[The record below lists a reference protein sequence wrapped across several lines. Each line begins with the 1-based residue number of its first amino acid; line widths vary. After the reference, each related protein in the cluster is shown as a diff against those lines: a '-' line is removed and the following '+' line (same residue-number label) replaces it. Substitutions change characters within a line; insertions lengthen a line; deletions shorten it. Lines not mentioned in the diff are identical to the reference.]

1 MEQLTDTVD
10 LSEFSRFKE
19 AQAQAELRQLDPADN
34 EKYDEPDSVYA
45 ERRLHYLKQGLN
57 QQDNQEVPD
66 LTLNPEISS
75 AIAANKDIQKYE
87 EEYHA
92 QNAFDKIERGENLTK
107 EEFRIYWNHVGELR
121 KTYGGEMS
129 LTNLLVGAKDMFADA
144 FIKLGE
150 GVAETWNNN
159 DWDKVLPSIAEGG
172 ARNLRGLAGGIWYS
186 KNKDSWSYAVKSFL
200 TGADTFEES
209 WANFQAAQEFS
220 TQTNKYLKGEDG
232 LLFDSRWTNKH
243 LVESAEVL
251 ADPALLLGLIS
262 GGSTAIGAITAKL
275 GMSASRVVRAIAKS
289 MAVTTKAVH
298 FVTGAPLKLAGY
310 PLWLGGAAAVKGITL
325 GIEATAK
332 VASVLTGGALETA
345 AVSKGLK
352 AIGLGSAAFGADPFS
367 RKFASI
373 YGLGLVAEGI
383 GAGAVRAGGILGS
396 TGTTLLAEQIAAD
409 ATLPTL
415 TRRFAALATK
425 VDNFLPIPSLTA
437 NALRGSMVGGSYM
450 ALLGAYEDGTRGAY
464 NGFSAGL
471 GLGAAG
477 GLVGATGAKIAN
489 LNGKVYT
496 YNVYDH
502 MMRGLKIT
510 DPQQHKDIEAWVAKH
525 DKAGQEVR
533 GYVIGVPNKIGPNSK
548 IRYFNAVDYAKFVH
562 NPDPNVTAAENAA
575 MARTQGAAKTENGI
589 NVIGIN
595 TAHPVSASTG
605 VTPVHEFFH
614 NVMWEHGYKRGMIN
628 RLTYHLLGMNIGG
641 QELVKS
647 PVDIEEVDG
656 FIKVYAKKLLGNN
669 MLVNSEWYKDVQAGV
684 IEYRKTGKVT
694 EGLRRGVE
702 EFGAN
707 FFQEW
712 IKGKPMDYLFRSGD
726 LGMTRNAYYG
736 VRAAL
741 GEAIRYGLNSMGK
754 DLNEAGYRFKEI
766 NALLN
771 KGATGRNPRATI
783 GSGMRMPDG
792 KLVRDPVMDRIMQDV
807 VKNTWNPQE
816 NRSIDTLAGEPLRI
830 WAGLTGNERRI
841 YKDKS
846 GVWKFKDVKQFA
858 KEEGQRGVLV
868 FQTLEGLRTSG
879 IDIGAEITDVNGVK
893 RIDGHLSVEA
903 IKALKDKNL
912 INTIEALQMTG
923 IQLAVERGSDVT
935 SYEPNGLRFT
945 YHGISQ
951 EVELADGSV
960 VRNRRPWSDVPIT
973 DRNVIPYR
981 IEYVLTT
988 KDSNGKKID
997 PEFQMMMTGID
1008 NDALQSR
1015 LLNSMSNQIR
1025 MKDGTVVTIG
1035 SLLGP
1040 TWAQARGAVKKYLA
1054 NLSSDNAKPS
1064 AQLFGGGVRGAAI
1077 RDALYSI
1084 IGTVPTSDTSFA
1096 NRPNRSLQANKRGPN
1111 FVFSTYRLDLMYNLE
1126 ETSQRL
1132 TFNEDLAYPRAKMNY
1147 QPTDDVL
1154 NNPDVIRDSVKVY
1167 DKNRPTLKDASGK
1180 PVLKGDKEV
1189 KVTSE
1194 LALKDG
1200 TQIFETK
1207 AGVIVRSPLL
1217 RNELFFKAEK
1227 IYGEEGKPTLDE
1239 VGDPVMTNPWDAAN
1253 DYLRIQSAFSDA
1265 INETDLSAGYGIVEH
1280 NGKYIIV
1287 EQPRRSSDRFI
1298 VNPKV
1303 FDNAEDAQFAARNI
1317 YKADKTHIKIVAKDS
1332 PLLTVDK
1339 EGNLIDATDEHRNY
1353 ASKKLR
1359 DIMVFEALNPE
1370 TIPVDVE
1377 MVNGLPVVVETIV
1390 KRKNGTAKQYSLK
1403 IKTTPYDLL
1412 KESGLSSDTKANDP
1426 VAYRQAVDKYA
1437 LKMFEDL
1444 RSQFSDA
1451 DVASAIDWYKT
1462 TRRKIRQLYGPSSD
1476 LFFELLGATSPNE
1489 GPEANWAYAVEAME
1503 RYVAGEYD
1511 VHLLKAAQRRDAI
1524 LTSIEDG
1531 SFRTGFEAQLA
1542 FTSTQKYFEGMRTR
1556 AAKKGKPFSYTQED
1570 INMEAE
1576 KRLRIFQ
1583 AKKQE
1588 ALELITRGKLNRGE
1602 KGKADIARLIKL
1614 VSENKIDKDAG
1625 IMQILD
1631 SLMQKE
1637 GLKSFYLTKKALLDE
1652 ANKQLKEPIKEL
1664 AETLKRPSK
1673 NESRL
1678 GELVNYGMHNEGIAQ
1693 CLLGMYE
1700 RMNYGPKTYNYQLNL
1715 KGAGTRATIDLWA
1728 ARSMRRVI
1736 MGTNGNNRW
1745 RIAPSAEAPVQ
1756 SGSKYLESL
1765 SNFDDANITS
1775 PEGRKIDLFTKVNEA
1790 EGDFFYA
1797 QDVFQRT
1804 AELVRENYGNDKIL
1818 SLIEPH
1824 EIQAAMWFREK
1835 KLWTKKQWT
1844 SGAGASLSSYE
1855 TRAKEATGQEA
1866 PTGADDYRAFD
1877 KFKRI
1882 SISASMSTPTTNR
1895 DSNVGP
1901 TSTGVIGDINSTV
1914 ASKEAKSRA
1923 MKALGPAL
1931 KSGVFSPTQ
1940 GMYAGNFVGDDF
1952 FSGTEAAMGI
1962 DFAVHG
1968 DAARLDNA
1976 YVEALK
1982 LGINIGMSGQ
1992 QDTVVVHEQVTSAH
2006 PNARDT
2012 YTLHLDRKYDNDS
2025 QELTALIT
2033 QLQKTGKFAGMT
2045 AEPHMEKI
2053 AGKVKVTGLVF
2064 HHIPEFEALYGGAKY
2079 ETDAQVQAARR
2090 EFKKN
2095 AELTL
2100 YQMGWQG
2107 RDTLYPDGSTHYER
2121 VRSQDKINI
2130 SRENNVDLSKMI
2142 ADVTHGFIN
2151 STVITHNEY
2160 SNVDPVYL
2168 SRRNLTAL
2176 QHIQRVF
2183 NNNERAKQT
2192 RQQVAEQGE
2201 YAKPRQSKD
2210 TPIQAT
2216 SEQVSATDQSGIERR
2231 EVSDSQPVAIQ
2242 TDGTLN
2248 RPEEA
2253 QVYVE
2258 KSKKVFDSSKIRN
2271 HTSLMTVGENA
2282 DYIISRGVTE
2292 GKADNK
2298 VRVVHKN
2305 DSFPMYFDTEA
2316 SALEYVTR
2324 RLKGEVGAPRN
2335 KDSSYD
2341 YYVRGTGVVSGVRR
2355 AAIARN
2361 FGETDA
2367 QYESRVAQE
2376 TGKPSD
2382 VYGEMTS
2389 GALRADDPFFGFFQ
2403 QNLTSEPAIGSLGE
2417 KVYVEAAG
2425 ENGTRTL
2432 YQPSEGGPLLNAAEH
2447 AKWRE
2452 AVKSGDLTTA
2462 QQIVNTVLENN
2473 GYSTQRPYFHG
2484 NAKQS
2489 IGEPRNWRAAG
2500 ISPRLYLASTQR
2512 LAHSFGITDS
2522 ALRRNNDEGV
2532 VLHRIALAKDIKLF
2546 DAGNDGDITAIR
2558 QKLKDPMYVRNT
2570 AMRTQAAINAFMLN
2584 MRPVGVEELTPRERM
2599 IKAEYE
2605 LLNETVTSY
2614 LKDWRKAERDFVE
2627 EIRRM
2632 NQNGL
2637 DNKVLNYGAFEN
2649 GILAIAIKDSGYD
2662 GYIEGEFSGDSH
2674 PSIAVIN
2681 PEKVKSMEPVTFAD
2695 KESAAAKKPIDISQ
2709 RGDSRRT
2716 GVDYQ
2721 PSDISPEQDAAY
2733 AKLVAAG
2740 DTEGAKKMVDDLAV
2754 QRGFAGPYYHGTSAP
2769 YDIKEFK
2776 SRPDAGVA
2784 VHITPKMSLSEDFA
2798 SDSTVDWGNEAK
2810 RKVYSLKAKTDN
2822 LFDPQNKKHTD
2833 KLLAKMIR
2841 NGVPEK
2847 EARKA
2852 VRELRNEGFAY
2863 YETNLMNEDGTRS
2876 DNNFVQKAI
2885 QELGFDGYYERE
2897 MGINNPLVL
2906 NGKKVDGSDPFVN
2919 PRNIAMH
2926 RSNYVK
2932 MSDVA
2937 TYDNNGEL
2945 IPLSK
2950 RFDVS
2955 NADIRYQ
2962 PSDEKLPSKEE
2973 WADIV
2978 PDINIPVI
2986 PELEAKG
2993 FIGLY
2998 AEKIKSKLGEMS
3010 ITEDSEWTGLK
3021 DGKSLTVTLRQ
3032 LTSNAGRYE
3041 EIGTVYANYY
3051 RDVSGNMI
3059 SWIDSS
3065 TVRPAYQGQG
3075 FGSLLYS
3082 EIGTRLSRL
3091 GVTTING
3098 DMVDKK
3104 QRPLKIRQKTFGKNS
3119 TTSTP
3124 DYDFNYGDIFRLN
3137 TTIEKNTKYQPSE
3150 GEPIRLSGK
3159 MKEIPIEG
3167 TSNVSPD
3174 SSDFKGKFIG
3184 KEAMGRPDVQE
3195 DYSLSFGKLSAK
3207 RYNWI
3212 PRGGTAPHSKDT
3224 HVVELKDMFT
3234 GKGIGYLRFDVKLDR
3249 ARKGKKIMSNIVVDI
3264 EKEYQGKKLQHVLY
3278 SEAIERARIM
3288 GAETLFQSIENE
3300 QGLPLKSQTRVLG
3313 EKDSFVSD
3321 LDAMKTY
3328 YGNQEGFDAAKN
3340 PEYSIV
3346 FKRPDGTEDIK
3357 TGKGYNKYVY
3367 GSGNIHQDRRYQPND
3382 GAVLRAKTYPNQES
3396 KKTTKNSPSI
3406 YIKNDD
3412 IWERY
3417 LK

>member
-1 MEQLTDTVD
+1 MESSIENVDFSEFARYKKRQAEVEMQGYSQDEVAWANETDT
-10 LSEFSRFKE
+10 
-19 AQAQAELRQLDPADN
+19 
-34 EKYDEPDSVYA
+34 YYA
-45 ERRLHYLKQGLN
+45 ERRKQLFDEASAP
-57 QQDNQEVPD
+57 QQTEAGDIVID
-66 LTLNPEISS
+66 DKLTKSLVED
-75 AIAANKDIQKYE
+75 KDVQASRNG
-87 EEYHA
+87 YHA
-92 QNAFDKIERGENLTK
+92 QLAYDKIERGETLNR
-107 EEFRIYWNHVGELR
+107 EEFRQYDEYVGELR
-121 KTYGGEMS
+121 KSHGDDMS
-129 LTNLLVGAKDMFADA
+129 LVNLFVGAKDMFTDA
-144 FIKLGE
+144 FSKLGDGIE
-150 GVAETWNNN
+150 ETVK
-159 DWDKVLPSIAEGG
+159 DGEYVKLIPSLIEGG
-172 ARNLRGLAGGIWYS
+172 SRNMRGLTGGLWYS
-186 KNKDSWSYAVKSFL
+186 TNKESMAYGFRGFL
-200 TGADTFEES
+200 TGADTFEER
-209 WANFQAAQEFS
+209 WANFQTAQEFAS
-220 TQTNKYLKGEDG
+220 NTNKYLSGEEG
-232 LLFDSRWTNKH
+232 MVFDSRWTNKN
-243 LVESAEVL
+243 LVESAEVF
-251 ADPALLLGLIS
+251 ADPAFVLGALS
-262 GGSTAIGAITAKL
+262 GGSSALASVAARGALST
-275 GMSASRVVRAIAKS
+275 SRVLRGVAKAATVAARAS
-289 MAVTTKAVH
+289 H
-298 FVTGAPLKLAGY
+298 YVTGAPLKAAGY
-310 PLWLGGAAAVKGITL
+310 PLWLGGAAIVKGTSL
-325 GIEATAK
+325 GLSATGK
-332 VASVLTGGALETA
+332 VVSTLTGGALDSA
-345 AVSKGLK
+345 SVVKGLK
-352 AIGLGSAAFGADPFS
+352 AVGLGSAAFGADPFS

-373 YGLGLVAEGI
+373 YGLGLVSEGI
-383 GAGAVRAGGILGS
+383 GAGAVKTANLLGTS
-396 TGTTLLAEQIAAD
+396 GTTLLAEQVAAD
-409 ATLPTL
+409 MTLPTL
-415 TRRFAALATK
+415 ARKIASISSK
-425 VDNFLPIPSLTA
+425 VDNILPIPSLTL
-437 NALRGSMVGGSYM
+437 NALQGSIIGGSYM
-450 ALLGAYEDGTRGAY
+450 ALLGAWNDGTRGAY
-464 NGFSAGL
+464 NGLSAGL
-471 GLGAAG
+471 GIGAAG
-477 GLVGATGAKIAN
+477 GLVGGGVAKVAGLSGRI
-489 LNGKVYT
+489 YT

-502 MMRGLKIT
+502 MMKG
-510 DPQQHKDIEAWVAKH
+510 IEKTNPEQARNIKEFVDNH
-525 DKAGQEVR
+525 DNIGVETR
-533 GYVIGVPNKIGPNSK
+533 GYVIGVPNKLGPNSK
-548 IRYFNAVDYAKFVH
+548 IVYLNAAEYAKFTG
-562 NPDPNVTAAENAA
+562 PQFS
-575 MARTQGAAKTENGI
+575 RTQGFAQKKVDGATLIAINTGHLATKSTSITGVHELFHAIMWENG
-589 NVIGIN
+589 
-595 TAHPVSASTG
+595 
-605 VTPVHEFFH
+605 
-614 NVMWEHGYKRGMIN
+614 YKDGMIN
-628 RLTYHLLGMNIGG
+628 RLSYHLLGMNINGT
-641 QELVKS
+641 ELVKS
-647 PVDIEEVDG
+647 HVNIDEVNS
-656 FIKVYAKKLLGNN
+656 FVQVYAKKLAGTTNIKN
-669 MLVNSEWYKDVQAGV
+669 FPWYKSVSDGV
-684 IEYRKTGKVT
+684 ADYKKTGKIS
-694 EGLRRGVE
+694 EGLRKGVE
-702 EFGAN
+702 EFGAH
-707 FFQEW
+707 FFEQWIQE
-712 IKGKPMDYLFRSGD
+712 KPMDYLFRSGD
-726 LGMTRNAYYG
+726 LGMTRNAFYG
-736 VRAAL
+736 IKTAI
-741 GEAIRYGLNSMGK
+741 GEAIRYGMSSMGR
-754 DLNEAGYRFKEI
+754 DLNEAGYRFEDI
-766 NALLN
+766 NKLIN
-771 KGATGRNPRATI
+771 KGVVGENTFT

-792 KLVRDPVMDRIMQDV
+792 RMVRDPVMDRIMKDV
-807 VKNTWNPQE
+807 VKRTWKPQANT
-816 NRSIDTLAGEPLRI
+816 SIDTLTGEPLKQ
-830 WAGLTGNERRI
+830 WAVLTNNERRV
-841 YKDKS
+841 YKDRT
-846 GVWKFKDVKQFA
+846 GVWKFKDVKQFN
-858 KEEGQRGVLV
+858 KEEGHRGTLM
-868 FQTLEGLRTSG
+868 FQTLDELRSAG
-879 IDIGAEITDVNGVK
+879 IDIGAEIVDENGVK
-893 RIDGHLSVEA
+893 RINGHLSVEA
-903 IKALKDKNL
+903 VKALKDKNI
-912 INTIEALQMTG
+912 INQIEAMHMMGT
-923 IQLAVERGSDVT
+923 QLAIERGSDAT

-945 YHGISQ
+945 YHGLSS
-951 EVELADGSV
+951 EVESADGTV
-960 VRNRRPWSDVPIT
+960 GRNRKPWSDVSIT

-981 IEYVLTT
+981 MEYVLTT
-988 KDSNGKKID
+988 KDKNGKKID
-997 PEFQMMMTGID
+997 PEFQVMMTGID
-1008 NDALQSR
+1008 NDALNRR
-1015 LLNSMSNQIR
+1015 LINSMSTPIR
-1025 MKDGTVVTIG
+1025 MKDGKVVPIG

-1040 TWAQARGAVKKYLA
+1040 TWAQVRGNVKIYIE

-1077 RDALYSI
+1077 RDSLYSI
-1084 IGTVPTSDTSFA
+1084 LGPVPTKDTAFM
-1096 NRPNRSLQANKRGPN
+1096 NKPNSSLPANKRGTD
-1111 FVFSTYRLDLMYNLE
+1111 FVFTTFRMDLMYNLE

-1132 TFNEDLAYPRAKMNY
+1132 TFNEDVAYPRLQSNFR
-1147 QPTDDVL
+1147 PSEEL
-1154 NNPDVIRDSVKVY
+1154 LSNPDVIKESVKTY
-1167 DKNRPTLKDASGK
+1167 DRDRPSLKDLNGK
-1180 PVLKGDKEV
+1180 PVMKGKKEV

-1194 LALKDG
+1194 YALKDG
-1200 TQIFETK
+1200 TQVYETK
-1207 AGVIVRSPLL
+1207 EGIVIRSPLL
-1217 RNELFFKAEK
+1217 RTELSFAPEK
-1227 IYGEEGKPTLDE
+1227 LYDESGEPVLDKN
-1239 VGDPVMTNPWDAAN
+1239 GDPTFTNPWDAAN
-1253 DYLRIQSAFSDA
+1253 NFLQVQSQFS
-1265 INETDLSAGYGIVEH
+1265 ETIRNTDISVGYGVAEH
-1280 NGKYIIV
+1280 NGKYIVI
-1287 EQPRRSSDRFI
+1287 EQSKNVSDKFI
-1298 VNPKV
+1298 VHPKV
-1303 FDNAEDAQFAARNI
+1303 FDNPEDAQFASRNI
-1317 YKADKTHIKIVAKDS
+1317 YRADKTHSKILAKNS
-1332 PLLTVDK
+1332 PLHTLDSK
-1339 EGNLIDATDEHRNY
+1339 GNVIDATAEHRKY
-1353 ASKKLR
+1353 ASDKLR
-1359 DIMVFEALNPE
+1359 EILVFEAINPE
-1370 TIPVDVE
+1370 TIPVDVK
-1377 MVNGLPVVVETIV
+1377 MVNGLPIVEEKLVRRKSGLV
-1390 KRKNGTAKQYSLK
+1390 KEYSLQ

-1412 KESGLSSDTKANDP
+1412 KQSGIKQRTKSENP
-1426 VAYRQAVDKYA
+1426 VAYTQAVDKYA
-1437 LKMFEDL
+1437 QKLFEDL
-1444 RSQFSDA
+1444 KSQMTDT
-1451 DVASAIDWYKT
+1451 DVMSAIDWYKT
-1462 TRRKIRQLYGPSSD
+1462 TRRKVRLLYGPASD

-1489 GPEANWAYAVEAME
+1489 GPEPNWNYAVEAME

-1511 VHLLKAAQRRDAI
+1511 VHLKDASIKRDI
-1524 LTSIEDG
+1524 IIKSIEDG
-1531 SFRTGFEAQLA
+1531 SFRTAFEAESA
-1542 FTSTQKYFEGMRTR
+1542 FTSTQKFFESLKTK
-1556 AAKKGKPFSYTQED
+1556 AAKSGKAFSYTQED
-1570 INMEAE
+1570 INMEAQ
-1576 KRLRIFQ
+1576 KRLLIYQ

-1588 ALELITRGKLNRGE
+1588 ALEIVARGKLNKGQRGKQE
-1602 KGKADIARLIKL
+1602 IAELIKL
-1614 VSENKIDKDAG
+1614 VENNTIDKDEK
-1625 IMQILD
+1625 IMKVLD
-1631 SLMQKE
+1631 SLMAGE
-1637 GLKSFYLTKKALLDE
+1637 ANKSFYLSKEKLLLAAD
-1652 ANKQLKEPIKEL
+1652 KQLKEPIKEL
-1664 AETLKRPSK
+1664 SKLLKRPSVSK
-1673 NESRL
+1673 TSL
-1678 GELVNYGMHNEGIAQ
+1678 GEPVNYGMHNEGVSQ

-1700 RMNYGPKTYNYQLNL
+1700 RMNFGPKTYNYQLNL

-1728 ARSMRRVI
+1728 ARSLRRVI
-1736 MGTNGNNRW
+1736 MATNGTPRW
-1745 RIAPSAEAPVQ
+1745 RIAPSAEAPVN
-1756 SGSKYLESL
+1756 SGSRYMESL
-1765 SNFDDANITS
+1765 SNFDDANLTS
-1775 PEGRKIDLFTKVNEA
+1775 PDGRKIDLFTRVNEA

-1797 QDVFQRT
+1797 QDVFQKT
-1804 AELVRENYGNDKIL
+1804 AELVRETFGSDKIL

-1835 KLWTKKQWT
+1835 KLWTRKGWT
-1844 SGAGASLSSYE
+1844 SGQGASLSSYD
-1855 TRAKEATGQEA
+1855 TRATDATGQEA
-1866 PTGADDYRAFD
+1866 PKGAEDYRAFG

-1895 DSNVGP
+1895 DSSVGP
-1901 TSTGVIGDINSTV
+1901 TSTGVIGDVNSTL
-1914 ASKEAKSRA
+1914 ASKEAKVRA

-1962 DFAVHG
+1962 NFSVFG

-1992 QDTVVVHEQVTSAH
+1992 QDTIVVHEQVTSAH

-2012 YTLHLDRKYDNDS
+2012 YTLHLDRKYDVES
-2025 QELTALIT
+2025 PELNALIT
-2033 QLQKTGKFAGMT
+2033 QLQKTGKFSGMT

-2053 AGKVKVTGLVF
+2053 AGRVKVTGLVF
-2064 HHIPEFEALYGGAKY
+2064 HHIPEFEALYGGVRF
-2079 ETDAQVQAARR
+2079 ETTTQVQKARR

-2095 AELTL
+2095 VETTL
-2100 YQMGWQG
+2100 YKFGWEG
-2107 RDTLYPDGSTHYER
+2107 REKLYEDGSTQYER
-2121 VRSQDKINI
+2121 IRDKINLP
-2130 SRENNVDLSKMI
+2130 REGNVDLTKMI
-2142 ADVTHGFIN
+2142 ADVTHGYIN
-2151 STVITHNEY
+2151 STVVTHSEY

-2168 SRRNLTAL
+2168 SRRNLNIL
-2176 QHIQRVF
+2176 QNVQRVF
-2183 NNNERAKQT
+2183 NHNERAKQT

-2201 YAKPRQSKD
+2201 YAKPRQSNAAD
-2210 TPIQAT
+2210 LQAT
-2216 SEQVSATDQSGIERR
+2216 EEQVGATDQSRLERG
-2231 EVSDSQPVAIQ
+2231 ESSDSQPVAIQ
-2242 TDGTLN
+2242 TDGTLS
-2248 RPEEA
+2248 RPDEA
-2253 QVYVE
+2253 ETYVE

-2271 HTSLMTVGENA
+2271 HTSLMTVGDNA

-2292 GKADNK
+2292 GKPDAK

-2324 RLKGEVGAPRN
+2324 RLKGEVGAPQN

-2662 GYIEGEFSGDSH
+2662 GYFEGEFSGDSH

-2721 PSDISPEQDAAY
+2721 PSDVSPEQDAAY

-2740 DTEGAKKMVDDLAV
+2740 DTEGAKKMVDDLAE
-2754 QRGFAGPYYHGTSAP
+2754 QRGYTGPYYHGTSAP

-2863 YETNLMNEDGTRS
+2863 YETNLINEDGTRS

-2926 RSNYVK
+2926 KSNNVK

-2955 NADIRYQ
+2955 NPDIRYQ
-2962 PSDEKLPSKEE
+2962 PSEGEMPTKKEWDAILAQSKAPYDADLVDSGFKGLVAYKEKNQLRGFKLVERITPNKGYEGSDDIRVSLLDKYTGQMVGEVYASTHPNRKYAE
-2973 WADIV
+2973 IESSGIV
-2978 PDINIPVI
+2978 PAFRNR
-2986 PELEAKG
+2986 
-2993 FIGLY
+2993 GL
-2998 AEKIKSKLGEMS
+2998 
-3010 ITEDSEWTGLK
+3010 
-3021 DGKSLTVTLRQ
+3021 
-3032 LTSNAGRYE
+3032 
-3041 EIGTVYANYY
+3041 
-3051 RDVSGNMI
+3051 
-3059 SWIDSS
+3059 
-3065 TVRPAYQGQG
+3065 
-3075 FGSLLYS
+3075 GSVLYS
-3082 EIGTRLSRL
+3082 EVGTRLSYM
-3091 GVTTING
+3091 GIESIGGT
-3098 DMVDKK
+3098 MVDKVG
-3104 QRPLKIRQKTFGKNS
+3104 RPLKIRRKVFGHDSTSSEEIKDAMYGRAHQLETSIKT
-3119 TTSTP
+3119 
-3124 DYDFNYGDIFRLN
+3124 N
-3137 TTIEKNTKYQPSE
+3137 TRYQPSE

-3159 MKEIPIEG
+3159 MKQIPIKG
-3167 TSNVSPD
+3167 TSNVSKD
-3174 SSDFKGKFIG
+3174 SPDFKGEFIG
-3184 KEAMGRPDVQE
+3184 QEALGRPEVQM

-3207 RYNWI
+3207 KYNWI
-3212 PRGGTAPHSKDT
+3212 PRGGTAPHSAAT
-3224 HVVELKDMFT
+3224 HVVELKDAS
-3234 GKGIGYLRFDVKLDR
+3234 GKENVGYLRFDIKPDR
-3249 ARKGKKIMSNIVVDI
+3249 ASKGKTIMSNIVVDI
-3264 EKEYQGKKLQHVLY
+3264 EEAYQGRKLQHVLY

-3288 GAETLFQSIENE
+3288 GAESLFQSIENE

-3321 LDAMKTY
+3321 LNAMKTY

-3346 FKRPDGTEDIK
+3346 FKRPDGTENVK